1 MQNNFKIAL
10 IGYGKMGKEI
20 HKIAKSQNIEVT
32 DIFDENRLLTPQKE
46 FNFDVAIDFSIPPAV
61 IDNAKIVSACGKNLV
76 IGTTGWYKNSDL
88 VKAVAEQNNTG
99 IVWGSNFSVGMQV
112 FFKIVHYASQLITVA
127 DGYDVFMHEIHH
139 KRKKDSPSG
148 SALTLA
154 AIIMANQP
162 TKTEILAD
170 TSYGE
175 IMPEQLHISSSRGG
189 EEPGTHTVY
198 LDSAADTIELTH
210 RARSRTAFAS
220 GALTAAKLINGKKG
234 FYSFEELLDDMWK
247 TT

>member
-88 VKAVAEQNNTG
+88 VKAVAEQNIQYCLG
-99 IVWGSNFSVGMQV
+99 FKFFSRHAVV
-112 FFKIVHYASQLITVA
+112 FQNSSLC
-127 DGYDVFMHEIHH
+127 
-139 KRKKDSPSG
+139 
-148 SALTLA
+148 LT
-154 AIIMANQP
+154 
-162 TKTEILAD
+162 T
-170 TSYGE
+170 Y
-175 IMPEQLHISSSRGG
+175 
-189 EEPGTHTVY
+189 
-198 LDSAADTIELTH
+198 
-210 RARSRTAFAS
+210 
-220 GALTAAKLINGKKG
+220 
-234 FYSFEELLDDMWK
+234 YSCRRL
-247 TT
+247 